1 MSVGRCVGGGG
12 VEIPP
17 SLSSLSLTSCFRK
30 QKKAKHVPRK
40 LPATADR
47 ITVTRCVLVAGD
59 CGG

>member
-1 MSVGRCVGGGG
+1 MLDDVWV
-12 VEIPP
+12 VEALKFLPHYP
-17 SLSSLSLTSCFRK
+17 LSLTSCFRK